1 MALAAV
7 FHRFTTARFKAAGMD
22 LIEPA
27 LAKQADN
34 QRLLRKR
41 VSGHL
46 RVLASR
52 IRQIFGLAMLLVLA
66 AAVGGPAAQAETAL
80 YEAEVPWSDRDAD
93 SRAGAFRQALRQVI
107 VKVTGRRGFA
117 DATSIDSLVENAQ
130 AFVQQYQLRTVESGF
145 GEASV
150 PEPSLW
156 ARFDEEA
163 VGRLLREAGLVVWS
177 SPRPPVLVWLAM
189 QSGESMLTAG
199 SEGTEATVE
208 LLRLGAASRGASMIL
223 PLLDLQDLT
232 LAGAPEFWVE
242 AEERIRA
249 ASERY
254 RPGSILVGRIE
265 RGVLW
270 EARWS
275 LLLPGAAQR
284 WTSGGD
290 VLDLVVDDGFQEAL
304 DALVSHYTSAVPPEK
319 GGAAIAVSVSGVHDF
334 AAYVRTVRYL
344 ESLGEVESVE
354 VLAVVS
360 GRVRLGLKLRT
371 GVAGLRELIALDST
385 LAEDAGDVDGALAL
399 RLLP

>member
-1 MALAAV
+1 MTRAV
-7 FHRFTTARFKAAGMD
+7 SRPSH
-22 LIEPA
+22 
-27 LAKQADN
+27 
-34 QRLLRKR
+34 QRC
-41 VSGHL
+41 
-46 RVLASR
+46 RVLAV
-52 IRQIFGLAMLLVLA
+52 LLFLA
-66 AAVGGPAAQAETAL
+66 ALAGGPGAHAETAL
-80 YEAEVPWSDRDAD
+80 HEAEVPWSEDAG
-93 SRAGAFRQALRQVI
+93 SRADAFRQALRQVI

-117 DATSIDSLVENAQ
+117 DATPFDSLIENAQ
-130 AFVQQYQLRTVESGF
+130 AFVQQYQLRTVETGF
-145 GEASV
+145 GEAGAR
-150 PEPSLW
+150 EPRLW

-163 VGRLLREAGLVVWS
+163 VGRLLREAGLAVWS

-189 QSGESMLTAG
+189 EGDGPVLTAG
-199 SEGTEATVE
+199 SEGSEAAVE
-208 LLRLGAASRGASMIL
+208 VLRRGAASRGVSMIL

-232 LAGAPEFWVE
+232 LAGAPELWVE
-242 AEERIRA
+242 SEERIRA

-254 RPGSILVGRIE
+254 RPGSILIGRIE
-265 RGVLW
+265 RRVLW

-284 WTSGGD
+284 WTTDGD
-290 VLDLVVDDGFQEAL
+290 VLDLVVDDGFQEAI
-304 DALVSHYTSAVPPEK
+304 DALASHYTSAAPPEE

-371 GVAGLRELIALDST
+371 GVAGVARADRPGV
-385 LAEDAGDVDGALAL
+385 DAGRGRGRRGRRPGAAAAAVTRSGHQVARDEAAGAVNGTLAL

>member
-1 MALAAV
+1 MTRAV
-7 FHRFTTARFKAAGMD
+7 PRPSR
-22 LIEPA
+22 P
-27 LAKQADN
+27 
-34 QRLLRKR
+34 
-41 VSGHL
+41 SC
-46 RVLASR
+46 RVLAV
-52 IRQIFGLAMLLVLA
+52 LLVLA
-66 AAVGGPAAQAETAL
+66 AAAGGPGAHAETAL
-80 YEAEVPWSDRDAD
+80 HEAEVPWSDRDAE

-117 DATSIDSLVENAQ
+117 DATPIDSLVENAQ
-130 AFVQQYQLRTVESGF
+130 AFVQQYQLRTVEAGF
-145 GEASV
+145 GEASAR
-150 PEPSLW
+150 EPRLW

-163 VGRLLREAGLVVWS
+163 VGRLLREAGLAVWS
-177 SPRPPVLVWLAM
+177 TPRPPVLVWLATERD
-189 QSGESMLTAG
+189 GSMLTAG
-199 SEGTEATVE
+199 SEGSEATVE
-208 LLRLGAASRGASMIL
+208 VLRLGAASRGVSMIL

-232 LAGAPEFWVE
+232 LAGAPELWVE

-254 RPGSILVGRIE
+254 RPGSILIGRIE
-265 RGVLW
+265 RGVFW

-284 WTSGGD
+284 WTAHGD
-290 VLDLVVDDGFQEAL
+290 VLDLVVDDGFQEAI
-304 DALVSHYTSAVPPEK
+304 DALASHYTSAAPPER

-371 GVAGLRELIALDST
+371 GVAGLRELIALEST

>member
-1 MALAAV
+1 MTRAV
-7 FHRFTTARFKAAGMD
+7 PRPSRPSCRVPARTLDRFARPQPG
-22 LIEPA
+22 IG
-27 LAKQADN
+27 Q
-34 QRLLRKR
+34 
-41 VSGHL
+41 
-46 RVLASR
+46 VL
-52 IRQIFGLAMLLVLA
+52 GLAVLLLLA
-66 AAVGGPAAQAETAL
+66 AAAGGPGAQAETAF
-80 YEAEVPWSDRDAD
+80 YEAEVPWSDRDAE

-117 DATSIDSLVENAQ
+117 DATPIDSLVENAQ
-130 AFVQQYQLRTVESGF
+130 AFVQQYQLRTVEAGL
-145 GEASV
+145 GETSDAGAAPV
-150 PEPSLW
+150 GTQ
-156 ARFDEEA
+156 FDEEA
-163 VGRLLREAGLVVWS
+163 VGRLLREAGLAVWS
-177 SPRPPVLVWLAM
+177 SPRPPVLVWLAT
-189 QSGESMLTAG
+189 QSGGSMLTAG
-199 SEGTEATVE
+199 SEGSEATVE
-208 LLRLGAASRGASMIL
+208 VLRLGAASRGVSMIL

-232 LAGAPEFWVE
+232 LAGAPELWVE

-254 RPGSILVGRIE
+254 RPGSILIGRIE
-265 RGVLW
+265 RGVFW

-284 WTSGGD
+284 WTTDGD
-290 VLDLVVDDGFQEAL
+290 VLDLVVDDGFQEAI
-304 DALVSHYTSAVPPEK
+304 DALASHYTSAVPPEK

-371 GVAGLRELIALDST
+371 GVAGLRELIALEST